1 MTDALVRACGGF
13 LDMLGGCA
21 VPAEGL
27 ARLADYFELD
37 SRRVAAAASA
47 LEENHDLGYGSVRR
61 LLAACL
67 EELCGALSCC
77 GGRRLVEVS
86 VPAPLPLV
94 MALQRSAASR
104 ARFSTAALLAEIFL
118 RGLMLDSRPLDG
130 RSCGVR
136 RCGLNRMRERLLTA
150 PPAGDIALALQFG
163 SLCDECVKTGE
174 GFAGKEKCVSCTLP
188 RSGAQREALS
198 AELLRLTAR
207 AACERLGVRLG
218 EADIEHGLALYGRL
232 MRVQARLALLNARA
246 KRRPLCGNS
255 FALAQ
260 TVQLCCFDDWEA
272 PLSALETLAGELEGA
287 PAGFVGIMTTVYL
300 VSKVVSSLV
309 LGRIADRFGATRVLR
324 CSCLCGAAA
333 ALMVILIRDW
343 RLAFVMYALLA
354 VAVNGVM
361 MSNNIACV
369 AYSGNVRT
377 PIYAAASGLLC
388 APLYVVSSF
397 AGAAIVGRFSYT
409 AVFLIAMAVYAVCAL
424 LTFTL
429 KDEPN
434 RR

>member
-1 MTDALVRACGGF
+1 MTDALIRACGGF
-13 LDMLGGCA
+13 LDVLGGCA

-37 SRRVAAAASA
+37 SRRVAAAAAA
-47 LEENHDLGYGSVRR
+47 LEENHDLGYEGVRR

-77 GGRRLVEVS
+77 GVRRLVEVS

-104 ARFSTAALLAEIFL
+104 AHFSTAALLAEIFL
-118 RGLMLDSRPLDG
+118 RGLMLDARPLDG

-198 AELLRLTAR
+198 SELLRLAAS

-232 MRVQARLALLNARA
+232 MRVQARLTLLNARA

-260 TVQLCCFDDWEA
+260 TVQLCCFDDWEV

-287 PAGFVGIMTTVYL
+287 PAAGEGRVRVYCFYTPFLRPGIDARFRANGVDLLGNAAFLSAPPGAGEDIYGLSAHVLLHSASALGLEDEARLTARAARGCGCSAYL
-300 VSKVVSSLV
+300 TGAFSFDRRMGSAVPL
-309 LGRIADRFGATRVLR
+309 LRRILR
-324 CSCLCGAAA
+324 ERYGLDS
-333 ALMVILIRDW
+333 
-343 RLAFVMYALLA
+343 YALESDFWA
-354 VAVNGVM
+354 ETGSPM
-361 MSNNIACV
+361 I
-369 AYSGNVRT
+369 
-377 PIYAAASGLLC
+377 
-388 APLYVVSSF
+388 PLERVD
-397 AGAAIVGRFSYT
+397 AI
-409 AVFLIAMAVYAVCAL
+409 CAL
-424 LTFTL
+424 LRA
-429 KDEPN
+429 EG
-434 RR
+434 

>member
-47 LEENHDLGYGSVRR
+47 LEENHDLGYGGVRR

-246 KRRPLCGNS
+246 KRRPLSGNS

-287 PAGFVGIMTTVYL
+287 PAAGEGRVRVYCFYTPFLRPGIDARFRANGVDLLGNAAFLSAPPGAGEDIYGLSAHVLLHSASALGLEDEARLTARAARGCGCSAYL
-300 VSKVVSSLV
+300 TGAFSFDRRMGSAVPLLRRILRERYG
-309 LGRIADRFGATRVLR
+309 LG
-324 CSCLCGAAA
+324 S
-333 ALMVILIRDW
+333 
-343 RLAFVMYALLA
+343 YALESDFWA
-354 VAVNGVM
+354 ETGSPM
-361 MSNNIACV
+361 I
-369 AYSGNVRT
+369 
-377 PIYAAASGLLC
+377 
-388 APLYVVSSF
+388 PLERVD
-397 AGAAIVGRFSYT
+397 AI
-409 AVFLIAMAVYAVCAL
+409 CAL
-424 LTFTL
+424 LRA
-429 KDEPN
+429 EG
-434 RR
+434 

>member
-37 SRRVAAAASA
+37 SRRVAAAAAA
-47 LEENHDLGYGSVRR
+47 LEENHDLGYGGVRR

-77 GGRRLVEVS
+77 GVRRLVEVS

-150 PPAGDIALALQFG
+150 PPAGDIAMTLQFG

-287 PAGFVGIMTTVYL
+287 PAAGEGRVRVYCFYTPFLRPGIDARFRANGVDLLGNAAFLSAPPGAGEDIYGLSAHVLLHSASALGLEDEARLTARAARGCGCSAYL
-300 VSKVVSSLV
+300 TGAFSFDRRMGSAVPLLRRILRERYG
-309 LGRIADRFGATRVLR
+309 LG
-324 CSCLCGAAA
+324 S
-333 ALMVILIRDW
+333 
-343 RLAFVMYALLA
+343 YALESDFWA
-354 VAVNGVM
+354 ETGSPM
-361 MSNNIACV
+361 I
-369 AYSGNVRT
+369 
-377 PIYAAASGLLC
+377 
-388 APLYVVSSF
+388 PLERID
-397 AGAAIVGRFSYT
+397 AI
-409 AVFLIAMAVYAVCAL
+409 CAL
-424 LTFTL
+424 LRA
-429 KDEPN
+429 EG
-434 RR
+434 

>member
-1 MTDALVRACGGF
+1 MTDALIRACGGF
-13 LDMLGGCA
+13 LDVLGGCA

-47 LEENHDLGYGSVRR
+47 LEENHDLGYEGVRR

-77 GGRRLVEVS
+77 GVRRLVEVS
-86 VPAPLPLV
+86 VPAPLPLM

-150 PPAGDIALALQFG
+150 PPAGDIAMTLQFG

-287 PAGFVGIMTTVYL
+287 PAAGEGRVRVYCFYTPFLRPGIDARFRANGVDLLGNAAFLSAPPGAGEDIYGLSAHVLLHSASALGLEDEARLTARAARGCGCSAYL
-300 VSKVVSSLV
+300 TGAFSFDRRMGSAVPL
-309 LGRIADRFGATRVLR
+309 LRRILR
-324 CSCLCGAAA
+324 ERYGLDS
-333 ALMVILIRDW
+333 
-343 RLAFVMYALLA
+343 YALESDFWA
-354 VAVNGVM
+354 ETGSPM
-361 MSNNIACV
+361 I
-369 AYSGNVRT
+369 
-377 PIYAAASGLLC
+377 
-388 APLYVVSSF
+388 PLERVD
-397 AGAAIVGRFSYT
+397 AI
-409 AVFLIAMAVYAVCAL
+409 CAL
-424 LTFTL
+424 LRA
-429 KDEPN
+429 EG
-434 RR
+434 

>member
-1 MTDALVRACGGF
+1 MTDALIRACGGF
-13 LDMLGGCA
+13 LDVLGGCA

-47 LEENHDLGYGSVRR
+47 LEENHDLGYEGVRR

-77 GGRRLVEVS
+77 GVRRLVEVS

-150 PPAGDIALALQFG
+150 PPAGDIAMTLQFG

-287 PAGFVGIMTTVYL
+287 PAAGEGRVRVYCFYTPFLRPGIDARFRANGVDLLGNAAFLSAPPGAVEDIYGLSAHVLLHSASALGLEDEARLTARAARGCGCSAYL
-300 VSKVVSSLV
+300 TGAFSFDRRMGSAVPLLRRILRERYG
-309 LGRIADRFGATRVLR
+309 LG
-324 CSCLCGAAA
+324 S
-333 ALMVILIRDW
+333 
-343 RLAFVMYALLA
+343 YALESDFWA
-354 VAVNGVM
+354 ETGSPM
-361 MSNNIACV
+361 I
-369 AYSGNVRT
+369 
-377 PIYAAASGLLC
+377 
-388 APLYVVSSF
+388 PLERID
-397 AGAAIVGRFSYT
+397 AI
-409 AVFLIAMAVYAVCAL
+409 CAL
-424 LTFTL
+424 LRA
-429 KDEPN
+429 EG
-434 RR
+434 

>member
-37 SRRVAAAASA
+37 SRRVAAAAAA

-118 RGLMLDSRPLDG
+118 RGLMLDARPLDG

-232 MRVQARLALLNARA
+232 MRVQARLTLLNARA

-287 PAGFVGIMTTVYL
+287 PAAGEGRVRVNCFYTPFLRPGIDARFRANGVDLLGNAAFLSAPPGAGEDIYGLSAHVLLHSASALGLEDEARLTARAARGCGCSAYL
-300 VSKVVSSLV
+300 TGAFSFDRRMGSAVPLLRRILRERYG
-309 LGRIADRFGATRVLR
+309 LG
-324 CSCLCGAAA
+324 S
-333 ALMVILIRDW
+333 
-343 RLAFVMYALLA
+343 YALESDFWA
-354 VAVNGVM
+354 ETGSPM
-361 MSNNIACV
+361 I
-369 AYSGNVRT
+369 
-377 PIYAAASGLLC
+377 
-388 APLYVVSSF
+388 PLERVD
-397 AGAAIVGRFSYT
+397 AI
-409 AVFLIAMAVYAVCAL
+409 CAL
-424 LTFTL
+424 LRA
-429 KDEPN
+429 EG
-434 RR
+434 

>member
-47 LEENHDLGYGSVRR
+47 LEENHDLGYGGVRR

-150 PPAGDIALALQFG
+150 PPAGDIAMTLQFG

-287 PAGFVGIMTTVYL
+287 PAAGEGRVRVYCFYTPFLRPGIDARFRANGVDLLGNAAFLSAPPGAGEDIYGLSAHVLLHSASALGLEDEARLTARAARGCGCSAYL
-300 VSKVVSSLV
+300 TGAFSFDRRMGSAVPLLRRILRERYG
-309 LGRIADRFGATRVLR
+309 LG
-324 CSCLCGAAA
+324 S
-333 ALMVILIRDW
+333 
-343 RLAFVMYALLA
+343 YALESDFWA
-354 VAVNGVM
+354 ETGSPM
-361 MSNNIACV
+361 I
-369 AYSGNVRT
+369 
-377 PIYAAASGLLC
+377 
-388 APLYVVSSF
+388 PLERID
-397 AGAAIVGRFSYT
+397 AI
-409 AVFLIAMAVYAVCAL
+409 CAL
-424 LTFTL
+424 LRA
-429 KDEPN
+429 EG
-434 RR
+434 

>member
-13 LDMLGGCA
+13 LDVLGGCA

-37 SRRVAAAASA
+37 SRRVAAAAAA
-47 LEENHDLGYGSVRR
+47 LEENHDLGYGGVRR

-150 PPAGDIALALQFG
+150 PPAGDIAMTLQFG

-287 PAGFVGIMTTVYL
+287 PAAGEGRVRVYCFYTPFLRPGIDARFRANGVDLLGNAAFLSAPPGAVEDIYGLSAHVLLHSASALGLEDEARLTARAARGCGCSAYL
-300 VSKVVSSLV
+300 TGAFSFDRRMGSAVPLLRRILRERYG
-309 LGRIADRFGATRVLR
+309 LG
-324 CSCLCGAAA
+324 S
-333 ALMVILIRDW
+333 
-343 RLAFVMYALLA
+343 YALESDFWA
-354 VAVNGVM
+354 ETGSPM
-361 MSNNIACV
+361 I
-369 AYSGNVRT
+369 
-377 PIYAAASGLLC
+377 
-388 APLYVVSSF
+388 PLERID
-397 AGAAIVGRFSYT
+397 AI
-409 AVFLIAMAVYAVCAL
+409 CAL
-424 LTFTL
+424 LRA
-429 KDEPN
+429 EG
-434 RR
+434 

>member
-37 SRRVAAAASA
+37 SRRVAAAAAA
-47 LEENHDLGYGSVRR
+47 LEENHDLGYGGVRR

-77 GGRRLVEVS
+77 GVRRLVEVS

-150 PPAGDIALALQFG
+150 PPAGDIAMTLQFG

-174 GFAGKEKCVSCTLP
+174 GFAGRGKCVSCTLP

-287 PAGFVGIMTTVYL
+287 PVAGEGRVRVYCFYTPFLRPGIDARFRANGVDLLGNAAFLSAPPGAGEDIYGLSAHVLLHSASALGLEDEARLTARAARGCGCSAYL
-300 VSKVVSSLV
+300 TGAFSFDRRMGSAVPL
-309 LGRIADRFGATRVLR
+309 LRRILR
-324 CSCLCGAAA
+324 ERYGLDS
-333 ALMVILIRDW
+333 
-343 RLAFVMYALLA
+343 YALESDFWA
-354 VAVNGVM
+354 ETGSPM
-361 MSNNIACV
+361 I
-369 AYSGNVRT
+369 
-377 PIYAAASGLLC
+377 
-388 APLYVVSSF
+388 PLERVD
-397 AGAAIVGRFSYT
+397 AI
-409 AVFLIAMAVYAVCAL
+409 CAL
-424 LTFTL
+424 LRA
-429 KDEPN
+429 EG
-434 RR
+434 

>member
-13 LDMLGGCA
+13 LDVLGGCA

-37 SRRVAAAASA
+37 SRRVAAAAAA
-47 LEENHDLGYGSVRR
+47 LEENHDLGYGGVRR

-150 PPAGDIALALQFG
+150 PPAGDIAMTLQFG

-287 PAGFVGIMTTVYL
+287 PAAGEGRVRVYCFYTPFLRPGIDARFRANGVDLLGNAAFLSAPPGAVEDIYGLSAHVLLHSASALGLEDEARLTARAARGCGCSAYL
-300 VSKVVSSLV
+300 TGAFSFDRRMGSAVPL
-309 LGRIADRFGATRVLR
+309 LRRILR
-324 CSCLCGAAA
+324 ERYGLDS
-333 ALMVILIRDW
+333 
-343 RLAFVMYALLA
+343 YALESDFWA
-354 VAVNGVM
+354 ETGSPM
-361 MSNNIACV
+361 I
-369 AYSGNVRT
+369 
-377 PIYAAASGLLC
+377 
-388 APLYVVSSF
+388 PLERID
-397 AGAAIVGRFSYT
+397 AI
-409 AVFLIAMAVYAVCAL
+409 CAL
-424 LTFTL
+424 LRA
-429 KDEPN
+429 EG
-434 RR
+434 

>member
-13 LDMLGGCA
+13 LDVLGGCA

-37 SRRVAAAASA
+37 SRRVAAAAAA
-47 LEENHDLGYGSVRR
+47 LEENHDLGYGGVRR

-150 PPAGDIALALQFG
+150 PPAGDIAMTLQFG

-287 PAGFVGIMTTVYL
+287 PVAGEGRVRVYCFYTPFLRPGIDARFRANGVDLLGNAAFLSAPPGAGEDIYGLSAHVLLHSASALGLEDEARLTARAARGCGCSAYL
-300 VSKVVSSLV
+300 TGAFSFDRRMGSAVPL
-309 LGRIADRFGATRVLR
+309 LRRILR
-324 CSCLCGAAA
+324 ERYGLDS
-333 ALMVILIRDW
+333 
-343 RLAFVMYALLA
+343 YALESDFWA
-354 VAVNGVM
+354 ETGSPM
-361 MSNNIACV
+361 I
-369 AYSGNVRT
+369 
-377 PIYAAASGLLC
+377 
-388 APLYVVSSF
+388 PLERVD
-397 AGAAIVGRFSYT
+397 AI
-409 AVFLIAMAVYAVCAL
+409 CAL
-424 LTFTL
+424 LRA
-429 KDEPN
+429 EG
-434 RR
+434 

>member
-37 SRRVAAAASA
+37 SRRVAAAAAA

-150 PPAGDIALALQFG
+150 PPAGDIAMTLQFG

-174 GFAGKEKCVSCTLP
+174 GFAGRGKCVSCTLP

-260 TVQLCCFDDWEA
+260 TVQLCSFDDWEA

-287 PAGFVGIMTTVYL
+287 PAAGEGE
-300 VSKVVSSLV
+300 
-309 LGRIADRFGATRVLR
+309 G
-324 CSCLCGAAA
+324 
-333 ALMVILIRDW
+333 
-343 RLAFVMYALLA
+343 
-354 VAVNGVM
+354 
-361 MSNNIACV
+361 
-369 AYSGNVRT
+369 
-377 PIYAAASGLLC
+377 C
-388 APLYVVSSF
+388 A
-397 AGAAIVGRFSYT
+397 YT
-409 AVFLIAMAVYAVCAL
+409 A
-424 LTFTL
+424 
-429 KDEPN
+429 
-434 RR
+434 

>member
-1 MTDALVRACGGF
+1 MTDALIRACGGF
-13 LDMLGGCA
+13 LDVLGGCA

-37 SRRVAAAASA
+37 SRRVAAAAAA
-47 LEENHDLGYGSVRR
+47 LEENHDLGYGGVRR

-77 GGRRLVEVS
+77 GVRRLVEVS

-150 PPAGDIALALQFG
+150 PPAGDIAMTLQFG

-174 GFAGKEKCVSCTLP
+174 GFAGRGKCVSCTLP

-287 PAGFVGIMTTVYL
+287 PVAGEGRVRVYCFYTPFLRPGIDARFRANGVDLLGNAAFLSAPPGAGEDIYGLSAHVLLHSASALGLEDEARLTARAARGCGCSAYL
-300 VSKVVSSLV
+300 TGAFSFDRRMGSAVPL
-309 LGRIADRFGATRVLR
+309 LRRILR
-324 CSCLCGAAA
+324 ERYGLDS
-333 ALMVILIRDW
+333 
-343 RLAFVMYALLA
+343 YALESDFWA
-354 VAVNGVM
+354 ETGSPM
-361 MSNNIACV
+361 I
-369 AYSGNVRT
+369 
-377 PIYAAASGLLC
+377 
-388 APLYVVSSF
+388 PLERVD
-397 AGAAIVGRFSYT
+397 AI
-409 AVFLIAMAVYAVCAL
+409 CAL
-424 LTFTL
+424 LRA
-429 KDEPN
+429 EG
-434 RR
+434 

>member
-47 LEENHDLGYGSVRR
+47 LEENHDLGYGGVRR

-150 PPAGDIALALQFG
+150 PPAGDIAMTLQFG

-287 PAGFVGIMTTVYL
+287 PAAGEGRVRVYCFYTPFLRPGIDARFRANGVDLLGNAAFLSAPPGAGEDIYGLSAHVLLHSASALGLEDEARLTARAARGCGCSAYL
-300 VSKVVSSLV
+300 TGAFSFDRRMGSAVPLLRRILRERYG
-309 LGRIADRFGATRVLR
+309 LG
-324 CSCLCGAAA
+324 S
-333 ALMVILIRDW
+333 
-343 RLAFVMYALLA
+343 YALESDFWA
-354 VAVNGVM
+354 ETGSPM
-361 MSNNIACV
+361 I
-369 AYSGNVRT
+369 
-377 PIYAAASGLLC
+377 
-388 APLYVVSSF
+388 PLERVD
-397 AGAAIVGRFSYT
+397 AI
-409 AVFLIAMAVYAVCAL
+409 CAL
-424 LTFTL
+424 LRA
-429 KDEPN
+429 EG
-434 RR
+434 

>member
-37 SRRVAAAASA
+37 SRRVAAAAAA
-47 LEENHDLGYGSVRR
+47 LEENHDLGYGGVRR

-77 GGRRLVEVS
+77 GVRRLVEVS

-118 RGLMLDSRPLDG
+118 RGLMLDARPLDG

-207 AACERLGVRLG
+207 SACERLGGRLG

-246 KRRPLCGNS
+246 KRRPLSGNS

-272 PLSALETLAGELEGA
+272 PLSALNTCVLAGLA
-287 PAGFVGIMTTVYL
+287 SYPNV
-300 VSKVVSSLV
+300 KV
-309 LGRIADRFGATRVLR
+309 
-324 CSCLCGAAA
+324 
-333 ALMVILIRDW
+333 
-343 RLAFVMYALLA
+343 
-354 VAVNGVM
+354 
-361 MSNNIACV
+361 
-369 AYSGNVRT
+369 
-377 PIYAAASGLLC
+377 
-388 APLYVVSSF
+388 
-397 AGAAIVGRFSYT
+397 
-409 AVFLIAMAVYAVCAL
+409 
-424 LTFTL
+424 
-429 KDEPN
+429 
-434 RR
+434 

>member
-47 LEENHDLGYGSVRR
+47 LEENHDLGYGGVRR

-246 KRRPLCGNS
+246 KRRPLSGNS

-287 PAGFVGIMTTVYL
+287 PAAGEGRVRVYCFYTPFLRPGIDARFRANGVDLLGNAAFLSAPPGAGEDIYGLSAHVLLHSASALGLEDEARLTARAARGCGCSAYL
-300 VSKVVSSLV
+300 TGAFSFDRRMGSAVPLLRRILRERYG
-309 LGRIADRFGATRVLR
+309 LG
-324 CSCLCGAAA
+324 S
-333 ALMVILIRDW
+333 
-343 RLAFVMYALLA
+343 YALESDFWA
-354 VAVNGVM
+354 ETGSPM
-361 MSNNIACV
+361 I
-369 AYSGNVRT
+369 
-377 PIYAAASGLLC
+377 
-388 APLYVVSSF
+388 PLERID
-397 AGAAIVGRFSYT
+397 AI
-409 AVFLIAMAVYAVCAL
+409 CAL
-424 LTFTL
+424 LRA
-429 KDEPN
+429 EG
-434 RR
+434 

>member
-37 SRRVAAAASA
+37 SRRVAAAAAA
-47 LEENHDLGYGSVRR
+47 LEENHDLGYGGVRR

-150 PPAGDIALALQFG
+150 PPAGDIAMTLQFG

-287 PAGFVGIMTTVYL
+287 PAAGEGRVRVYCFYTPFLRPGIDARFRANGVDLLGNAAFLSAPPGAGEDIYGLSAHVLLHSASALGLEDEARLTARAARGCGCSAYL
-300 VSKVVSSLV
+300 TGAFSFDRRMGSAVPLLRRILRERYG
-309 LGRIADRFGATRVLR
+309 LG
-324 CSCLCGAAA
+324 S
-333 ALMVILIRDW
+333 
-343 RLAFVMYALLA
+343 YALESDFWA
-354 VAVNGVM
+354 ETGSPM
-361 MSNNIACV
+361 I
-369 AYSGNVRT
+369 
-377 PIYAAASGLLC
+377 
-388 APLYVVSSF
+388 PLERID
-397 AGAAIVGRFSYT
+397 AI
-409 AVFLIAMAVYAVCAL
+409 CAL
-424 LTFTL
+424 LRA
-429 KDEPN
+429 EG
-434 RR
+434 

>member
-13 LDMLGGCA
+13 LDVLGGCA

-47 LEENHDLGYGSVRR
+47 LEENHDLGYGGVRR

-246 KRRPLCGNS
+246 KRRPLSGNS

-287 PAGFVGIMTTVYL
+287 PAAGEGRVRVYCFYTPFLRPGIDARFRANGVDLLGNAAFLSAPPGAGEDIYGLSAHVLLHSASALGLEDEARLTARAARGCGCSAYL
-300 VSKVVSSLV
+300 TGAFSFDRRMGSAVPLLRRILRERYG
-309 LGRIADRFGATRVLR
+309 LG
-324 CSCLCGAAA
+324 S
-333 ALMVILIRDW
+333 
-343 RLAFVMYALLA
+343 YALESDFWA
-354 VAVNGVM
+354 ETGSPM
-361 MSNNIACV
+361 I
-369 AYSGNVRT
+369 
-377 PIYAAASGLLC
+377 
-388 APLYVVSSF
+388 PLERID
-397 AGAAIVGRFSYT
+397 AI
-409 AVFLIAMAVYAVCAL
+409 CAL
-424 LTFTL
+424 LRA
-429 KDEPN
+429 EG
-434 RR
+434 

>member
-47 LEENHDLGYGSVRR
+47 LEENHDLGYGGVRR

-94 MALQRSAASR
+94 MALQRSAASQ
-104 ARFSTAALLAEIFL
+104 AHFSTAALLAEIFL
-118 RGLMLDSRPLDG
+118 RGLMLDARPLDG

-287 PAGFVGIMTTVYL
+287 PAAGEGRVRVYCFYTPFLRPGIDARFRANGVDLLGNAAFLSAPPGAGEDIYGLSAHVLLHSASALGLEDEARLTSRAARGCGCSAYL
-300 VSKVVSSLV
+300 TGAFSFDRRMGSAVPL
-309 LGRIADRFGATRVLR
+309 LRRILR
-324 CSCLCGAAA
+324 ERYGLDS
-333 ALMVILIRDW
+333 
-343 RLAFVMYALLA
+343 YALESDFWA
-354 VAVNGVM
+354 ETGSPM
-361 MSNNIACV
+361 I
-369 AYSGNVRT
+369 
-377 PIYAAASGLLC
+377 
-388 APLYVVSSF
+388 PLERID
-397 AGAAIVGRFSYT
+397 AI
-409 AVFLIAMAVYAVCAL
+409 CAL
-424 LTFTL
+424 LRA
-429 KDEPN
+429 EG
-434 RR
+434 

>member
-1 MTDALVRACGGF
+1 MTDALIRACGGF
-13 LDMLGGCA
+13 LDVLGGCA

-37 SRRVAAAASA
+37 SRRVAAAAAA
-47 LEENHDLGYGSVRR
+47 LEENHDLGYGGVRR

-77 GGRRLVEVS
+77 GVRRLVEVS

-150 PPAGDIALALQFG
+150 PPAGDIAMTLQFG

-174 GFAGKEKCVSCTLP
+174 GFAGRGKCVSCTLP

-287 PAGFVGIMTTVYL
+287 PVAGEGRVRVYCFYTPFLRPGIDARFRANGVDLLGNAAFLSAPPGAGEDIYGLSAHVLLHSASALGLEDEARLTARAARGCGCSAYL
-300 VSKVVSSLV
+300 TGAFSFDRRMGSAVPLLRRILRERYG
-309 LGRIADRFGATRVLR
+309 LG
-324 CSCLCGAAA
+324 S
-333 ALMVILIRDW
+333 
-343 RLAFVMYALLA
+343 YALESDFWA
-354 VAVNGVM
+354 ETGSPM
-361 MSNNIACV
+361 I
-369 AYSGNVRT
+369 
-377 PIYAAASGLLC
+377 
-388 APLYVVSSF
+388 PLERVD
-397 AGAAIVGRFSYT
+397 AI
-409 AVFLIAMAVYAVCAL
+409 CAL
-424 LTFTL
+424 LRA
-429 KDEPN
+429 EG
-434 RR
+434 

>member
-13 LDMLGGCA
+13 LDVLGGCA

-37 SRRVAAAASA
+37 SRRVAAAAAA
-47 LEENHDLGYGSVRR
+47 LEENHDLGYGGVRR

-77 GGRRLVEVS
+77 GGRRLVDVS

-118 RGLMLDSRPLDG
+118 RGLMLDARPLDG

-174 GFAGKEKCVSCTLP
+174 GFAGREKCVSCTLP
-188 RSGAQREALS
+188 RSGARREALS

-246 KRRPLCGNS
+246 KRRPLSGNS

-272 PLSALETLAGELEGA
+272 PLSALEALAGELEGA
-287 PAGFVGIMTTVYL
+287 PAAGEGRVRVYCFYTPFLRPGIDARFRANGVDLLGNAAFLSAPPGAGEDIYGLSAHVLLHSASALGLEDEARLTARAARGCGCSAYL
-300 VSKVVSSLV
+300 TGAFSFDRRMGSAVPL
-309 LGRIADRFGATRVLR
+309 LRRILR
-324 CSCLCGAAA
+324 ERYGLDS
-333 ALMVILIRDW
+333 
-343 RLAFVMYALLA
+343 YALESDFWA
-354 VAVNGVM
+354 ETGSPM
-361 MSNNIACV
+361 I
-369 AYSGNVRT
+369 
-377 PIYAAASGLLC
+377 
-388 APLYVVSSF
+388 PLERID
-397 AGAAIVGRFSYT
+397 AI
-409 AVFLIAMAVYAVCAL
+409 CAL
-424 LTFTL
+424 LRA
-429 KDEPN
+429 EG
-434 RR
+434 

>member
-47 LEENHDLGYGSVRR
+47 LEENHYLGYGGVRR

-150 PPAGDIALALQFG
+150 PPAGDIAMTLQFG

-174 GFAGKEKCVSCTLP
+174 GFAGREKCVSCTLP

-287 PAGFVGIMTTVYL
+287 PAAGEGRVRVYCFYTPFLRPGIDARFRANGVDLLGNAAFLSAPPGAGEDIYGLSAHVLLHSASALGLEDEARLTARAARGCGCSAYL
-300 VSKVVSSLV
+300 TGAFSFDRRMGSAVPL
-309 LGRIADRFGATRVLR
+309 LRRILR
-324 CSCLCGAAA
+324 ERYGLDS
-333 ALMVILIRDW
+333 
-343 RLAFVMYALLA
+343 YALESDFWA
-354 VAVNGVM
+354 ETGSPM
-361 MSNNIACV
+361 I
-369 AYSGNVRT
+369 
-377 PIYAAASGLLC
+377 
-388 APLYVVSSF
+388 PLERVD
-397 AGAAIVGRFSYT
+397 AI
-409 AVFLIAMAVYAVCAL
+409 CAL
-424 LTFTL
+424 LRA
-429 KDEPN
+429 EG
-434 RR
+434 

>member
-1 MTDALVRACGGF
+1 MTDALIRACGGF
-13 LDMLGGCA
+13 LDVLGGCA

-47 LEENHDLGYGSVRR
+47 LEENHDLGYEGVRR

-77 GGRRLVEVS
+77 GVRRLVEVS
-86 VPAPLPLV
+86 VPAPLPLM

-150 PPAGDIALALQFG
+150 PPAGDIAMTLQFG

-287 PAGFVGIMTTVYL
+287 PAAGEGRVRVYCFYTPFLRPGIDARFRANGVDLLGNAAFLSAPPGAVEDIYGLSAHVLLHSASALGLEDEARLTARAARGCGCSAYL
-300 VSKVVSSLV
+300 TGAFSFDRRMGSAVPLLRRILRERYG
-309 LGRIADRFGATRVLR
+309 LG
-324 CSCLCGAAA
+324 S
-333 ALMVILIRDW
+333 
-343 RLAFVMYALLA
+343 YALESDFWA
-354 VAVNGVM
+354 ETGSPM
-361 MSNNIACV
+361 I
-369 AYSGNVRT
+369 
-377 PIYAAASGLLC
+377 
-388 APLYVVSSF
+388 PLERID
-397 AGAAIVGRFSYT
+397 AI
-409 AVFLIAMAVYAVCAL
+409 CAL
-424 LTFTL
+424 LRA
-429 KDEPN
+429 EG
-434 RR
+434 

>member
-37 SRRVAAAASA
+37 SRRVAAAAAA
-47 LEENHDLGYGSVRR
+47 LEENHDLGYGGVRR

-77 GGRRLVEVS
+77 GVRRLVEVS

-118 RGLMLDSRPLDG
+118 RGLMLDSRPLDFT
-130 RSCGVR
+130 SCAKR
-136 RCGLNRMRERLLTA
+136 RCGLNKMRERLVMEPVGRA
-150 PPAGDIALALQFG
+150 PDMTLQFG

-174 GFAGKEKCVSCTLP
+174 GFAGRGKCVSCTLP

-287 PAGFVGIMTTVYL
+287 PAAGEGRVRVYCFYTPFLRPGIDARFRANGVDLLGNAAFLSAPPGAVEDIYGLSAHVLLHSASALGLEDEARLTARAARGCGCSAYL
-300 VSKVVSSLV
+300 TGAFSFDRRMGSAVPLLRRILRERYG
-309 LGRIADRFGATRVLR
+309 LG
-324 CSCLCGAAA
+324 S
-333 ALMVILIRDW
+333 
-343 RLAFVMYALLA
+343 YALESDFWA
-354 VAVNGVM
+354 ETGSPM
-361 MSNNIACV
+361 I
-369 AYSGNVRT
+369 
-377 PIYAAASGLLC
+377 
-388 APLYVVSSF
+388 PLERVD
-397 AGAAIVGRFSYT
+397 AI
-409 AVFLIAMAVYAVCAL
+409 CAL
-424 LTFTL
+424 LRA
-429 KDEPN
+429 EG
-434 RR
+434 